1 MNDTNQDRLI
11 RAYQALEKM
20 QARLETLERAKTDP
34 IAIIGMG
41 CRFPGHSDDPDSFWQ
56 MLTNG
61 TDAITEVPKNRW
73 NIDDYYDPDPDK
85 PGKIYT
91 RYGGFLEDID
101 SFDAA
106 FFGISPREAATL
118 DPQQRLILEVAYQAL
133 ENAGLDPKRLSNTET
148 GVFLGIATC
157 DYAGL
162 RYGLRDPAQIDAY
175 FATGSSLCMGA
186 GRLSYTLGLTGPSMV
201 TDTAC
206 SSSLVSVHLA
216 CQSLRNKECSM
227 ALTGGVNVILKPELS
242 INFCKAKMLS
252 PDGHCKTF
260 DASADGYVRG
270 EGCGIVVLKRLS
282 DAIADKDPVFAI
294 IRGSAV
300 NQDGASA
307 GLTVPNGISQENV
320 IRKALAFG
328 NISPEDLSYIEA
340 HGTGTSL
347 GDPIEVEAL
356 GKIFCTKNRKSPLL
370 VGSVKT
376 NIGHTE
382 AAAGIAGLIKTVLS
396 LYHGEIPPHLH
407 FRKPNPKISWDEFA
421 IKIPTNLTKWDCG
434 EKSRIAGV
442 SAFGASGTNAHI
454 VVEEAVQNAKCKMQN
469 AKIAF
474 KRQKY
479 PIRDKAPIT
488 EGRGKQ
494 IHPLVQYRL
503 YVADTDKIY
512 FESRISENSPKYL
525 SHHRVY
531 DVSVIP
537 ATAYLEMALAAGSSV
552 LDTEN
557 IVLESVSISQP
568 IILAK
573 EQTKTVQIVL
583 TPEDSGV
590 YSFQIFSINTPHPPS
605 MGDRNASTLHVT
617 GKIRAMSEQ
626 PLAEI
631 SFSSVQKQC
640 DEEIPVE
647 NVYQQFQEWGI
658 NYGSLFQGMTQVWQG
673 KDEALG
679 KIRLPDELLSEAKEY
694 YLHPALSDAC
704 FHAAG
709 PAFPQAVKGSPFLPI
724 AIERLE
730 LFGRPGIGAWSHAKI
745 RQIPDQPEILNTDLN
760 LFDDSGAL
768 TVRLT
773 GLSLKKTSREAL
785 LKSLKPDF
793 SDWLSEISWQPV
805 ESPLERGRGVFRFL
819 IIDNEEKTGEQLA
832 HLLKEH
838 EAFCNIVSVKEV
850 IENGFADQSYQG
862 IVYLRSTD
870 TDGLLLMV
878 QKMASV
884 QWAETP
890 RLWVITKG
898 AQAVGADTIPVN
910 VHQCPIWGMGLVIAS
925 EHPEFQCTCV
935 DIDSDI
941 EVLADELLSP
951 DTENRLA
958 FREGVRYRAKMIR
971 YLPKSSERL
980 DFTTGEYRVNISEHG
995 VLDNLHFEPLQRKLP
1010 KPDEVE
1016 IRVRATGLNFR
1027 DVLNALGMLKGL
1039 AENIPFGFE
1048 CAGQIVSVGENV
1060 KHLKIGDA
1068 VIAVHAIGSL
1078 AGFVSVRADFVTLKP
1093 ANLNFEQSASLP
1105 GAFLTAY
1112 YALYHQANIRQGDRI
1127 LIHAAA
1133 GGVGMAAVRLAQ
1145 QAGAEIFATASP
1157 GKWDFL
1163 RSLGIQHIM
1172 NSRNTDFAE
1181 EIKQITG
1188 GQGVNIVLNSLSGD
1202 FIPKSL
1208 EILKSGGT
1216 FVEIGKIG
1224 ILSPAEMRQQRP
1236 DISYCPF
1243 DLNEIAQN
1251 QPDIISS
1258 MMKEMTRQ
1266 IESGQF
1272 APLPHKVFH
1281 IRQTSDAFRYMA
1293 QAKHIGKIVISH
1305 SEIPLIRSDGI
1316 YLITGGL
1323 GALGLRVSR
1332 WLAEK
1337 GARHLLLIGRHQPSE
1352 SARKM
1357 LDELEISVKIEQ
1369 ADVANYEDMARVFGN
1384 IKSSPLERGR
1394 GVSDVPLR
1402 GIFHLAGILEDAL
1415 LIRQTPEQFQRVMA
1429 PKAQGAWNLHVLT
1442 QNMPLDMFVCFSS
1455 IASVTGSAGQSNYA
1469 AANAFLDGL
1478 AHHRRAL
1485 GLHGLS
1491 INWGPWAESGMAA
1504 RVDQRH
1510 KARWSVKAIEPSSGL
1525 DILEHLLKQD
1535 AVQVGVIIKDTKPL
1549 SAKASSSSVIAQLNA
1564 APVERRYALLEAHVR
1579 SQIAKVLDMPTDDQ
1593 IEPRQRLFDAG
1604 IDSLMSVELKNR
1616 LEVSL
1621 ERPLR
1626 STLIFDYPTTEA
1638 LTNYLAELLNLMPTP
1653 DTHQDSED
1661 LSQDDIAILLEKELA
1676 EIQKGKTG

>member
-1 MNDTNQDRLI
+1 MNNTNQDRLI

-20 QARLETLERAKTDP
+20 QAKLETLERAKTEP
-34 IAIIGMG
+34 IAIIGIG
-41 CRFPGHSDDPDSFWQ
+41 CRFPGHADDPDSFWQ
-56 MLTNG
+56 MLTGG
-61 TDAITEVPKNRW
+61 TDAITEMPKNRW

-118 DPQQRLILEVAYQAL
+118 DPQQRLILEVAYEAL
-133 ENAGLDPKRLSNTET
+133 ESAGLDPKRLSNTET

-162 RYGLRDPAQIDAY
+162 RYGLRDPAKIDAY

-252 PDGHCKTF
+252 PDGRCKTF

-282 DAIADKDPVFAI
+282 DAISDKDPVFAI

-320 IRKALAFG
+320 IRKALAFA
-328 NISPEDLSYIEA
+328 NISPEDVSYIEA

-347 GDPIEVEAL
+347 GDPIELEAL
-356 GKIFCTKNRKSPLL
+356 GKIFCAKNRKFPLL

-407 FRKPNPKISWDEFA
+407 FREPNPKISWDEFA
-421 IKIPTNLTKWDCG
+421 IKIPTSLTKWKTA

-454 VVEEAVQNAKCKMQN
+454 VVEEAKINAKCKMQN
-469 AKIAF
+469 AKISF
-474 KRQKY
+474 RRQKY
-479 PIRDKAPIT
+479 PIRDKAPIID
-488 EGRGKQ
+488 GRGKQ
-494 IHPLVQYRL
+494 IHPLVQCRL
-503 YVADTDKIY
+503 NLADTDKIY
-512 FESRISENSPKYL
+512 FESRISENSPEYL
-525 SHHRVY
+525 AHHRVY
-531 DVSVIP
+531 DVAVVP

-557 IVLESVSISQP
+557 IALESVSISQP

-573 EQTKTVQIVL
+573 EQTKTVQIIL

-590 YSFQIFSINTPHPPS
+590 YSFQIFSINTPQPPS
-605 MGDRNASTLHVT
+605 MGDRNASALHVT
-617 GKIRAMSEQ
+617 GKIRALTEQ
-626 PLAEI
+626 PPAES

-640 DEEIPVE
+640 EEEISVE
-647 NVYQQFQEWGI
+647 NVYQQFQDWRI

-673 KDEALG
+673 KDGALG

-694 YLHPALSDAC
+694 YLHPALSDSC
-704 FHAAG
+704 FQAAG
-709 PAFPQAVKGSPFLPI
+709 PAFPETVKGSPFLPI

-730 LFGRPGIGAWSHAKI
+730 LFVRPGVGAWSHAKI
-745 RQIPDQPEILNTDLN
+745 RQIPDQPEILSTDLN

-805 ESPLERGRGVFRFL
+805 ERKSDGLTTHVRWL
-819 IIDNEEKTGEQLA
+819 IIDDEEKTGEKLSRIMRNRG
-832 HLLKEH
+832 
-838 EAFCNIVSVKEV
+838 AFCKV
-850 IENGFADQSYQG
+850 ISDDDFGQFAEDGFEDDPYQG
-862 IVYLRSTD
+862 VAYLRSAD
-870 TDGLLLMV
+870 TEGLLRLV
-878 QKMASV
+878 QIMIRRGIS
-884 QWAETP
+884 P
-890 RLWVITKG
+890 RLLLITKG
-898 AQAVGADTIPVN
+898 AQAIGADTIPVN

-958 FREGVRYRAKMIR
+958 FRKGVRYRPKMIR
-971 YLPKSSERL
+971 YLPKSSENL
-980 DFTTGEYRVNISEHG
+980 DFTSGEYRVNISECG
-995 VLDNLHFEPLQRKLP
+995 VLDNLHFEPLQRKSP
-1010 KPDEVE
+1010 GHDEVE

-1027 DVLNALGMLKGL
+1027 DVLNALGMLKGI

-1048 CAGQIVSVGENV
+1048 CAGEIVSVGENV

-1068 VIAVHAIGSL
+1068 VIAAHAIGSL

-1093 ANLNFEQSASLP
+1093 ERVSFEQAAALP

-1112 YALYHQANIRQGDRI
+1112 YALHHQAKIRQRDRI

-1172 NSRNTDFAE
+1172 NSRNTDFAA

-1188 GQGVNIVLNSLSGD
+1188 GQGVDIVLNSLSGD
-1202 FIPKSL
+1202 FISKSL
-1208 EILKSGGT
+1208 EVLKSGGT

-1236 DISYCPF
+1236 DISYYPF
-1243 DLNEIAQN
+1243 DLNEIAQS
-1251 QPDIISS
+1251 QPEVISS
-1258 MMKEMTRQ
+1258 MMKDMTSQ

-1281 IRQTSDAFRYMA
+1281 IRQTSDAFRYMV

-1337 GARHLLLIGRHQPSE
+1337 GARHLVLVGRHIPDVGANNYSPLH
-1352 SARKM
+1352 AGCT
-1357 LDELEISVKIEQ
+1357 VKVEQ
-1369 ADVANYEDMARVFGN
+1369 ADVANSEEMARVIGN
-1384 IKSSPLERGR
+1384 IESSGI
-1394 GVSDVPLR
+1394 PLR
-1402 GIFHLAGILEDAL
+1402 GIFHLAGIVEDGL
-1415 LIRQTPEQFQRVMA
+1415 LIRQTPEQFRRVMA

-1478 AHHRRAL
+1478 AHYRRAL
-1485 GLHGLS
+1485 GLHALS

-1510 KARWSVKAIEPSSGL
+1510 KARWSVKAIDPDSGL
-1525 DILEHLLKQD
+1525 EILEQLLKQD
-1535 AVQVGVIIKDTKPL
+1535 AVQVGVSIKNEEKRKEKSVRANNYSPL
-1549 SAKASSSSVIAQLNA
+1549 HFSLLTLTSA
-1564 APVERRYALLEAHVR
+1564 PPERRYALLEAHVR
-1579 SQIAKVLDMPTDDQ
+1579 SQIARVLDMPTDDQ

-1616 LEVSL
+1616 LEASL

-1638 LTNYLAELLNLMPTP
+1638 LTNYLAELLNLTQEQVPLTVES
-1653 DTHQDSED
+1653 D
-1661 LSQDDIAILLEKELA
+1661 DDIAMLLEKELA
-1676 EIQKGKTG
+1676 EIQKGKI